1 MVIFAVLSIPSI
13 RDVHLNNK
21 TPNGTFTDVVQGHSD
36 TSARGILTY
45 CDSAVCVLL
54 LLEYLVRFICCPS
67 KWRFVR
73 SPKMI
78 LSVVSLIPSVITGG
92 LYYAAVH
99 NDIADNTAY
108 TDTMYVMVR
117 LRVLRVIALA
127 RYDQYYPTMRVL
139 FLTVR
144 SSVGAILLIMASTA
158 ALALFF
164 GGCLYYSEG
173 RAVASIPL
181 GMWWAAVTMTTVG
194 YGDMYPETPLGR
206 FIGIV
211 CFMTGILILLLPIP
225 VISTN
230 YDHYSA
236 AMAGFQEIKKQV
248 HKGKKKAR
256 DVVHLR
262 VDWDENEN
270 NKSTH
275 L

>member
-1 MVIFAVLSIPSI
+1 MTVISLPNIRSSIVG
-13 RDVHLNNK
+13 DQ
-21 TPNGTFTDVVQGHSD
+21 TPNSTTEFVKHFSHTSSQGV
-36 TSARGILTY
+36 LNY
-45 CDSAVCVLL
+45 CDCGVCILL
-54 LLEYLVRFICCPS
+54 LLEYLLRFISCPS
-67 KWRFVR
+67 KRRFVR

-78 LSVVSLIPSVITGG
+78 LSLVSIIPSIIIGF
-92 LYYAAVH
+92 LYYASVET
-99 NDIADNTAY
+99 NIENNST
-108 TDTMYVMVR
+108 YVKTIFIMIR

-173 RAVASIPL
+173 HAVSSIPS

-194 YGDMYPETPLGR
+194 YGDMYPNTPLGK

-211 CFMTGILILLLPIP
+211 CFMAGILILLLPIP
-225 VISTN
+225 VISAN

-236 AMAGFQEIKKQV
+236 AMTGFQEIKKKAHKSKKWARNAV
-248 HKGKKKAR
+248 HPS
-256 DVVHLR
+256 
-262 VDWDENEN
+262 VDWDENKN
-270 NKSTH
+270 SKSTH